1 MTFKKTKLVL
11 GIATATLTMSAAF
24 LSPEALAHHSAK
36 KHTHKASRSA
46 RSVSSRTSYSQV
58 DALSSQVRA
67 MQDEIASLRAAQT
80 AAPVAAV
87 DSAKVEELD
96 QWMASV
102 KAAPVIEKTKD
113 NMMFFRGGYSHMN
126 SPRGGTLDPTIVPGV
141 ASSINGVAVGPIG
154 HKDAWYFG
162 AGFDFSLNNNLFG
175 LMDDTEVA
183 AELMFDYKELGKGN
197 NGLSPQE
204 VAVVNTLRGAT
215 TTNVATVT
223 NPNGTLNVNNA
234 ALANTNINGTT
245 NFNLP
250 AANTATATVS
260 QFSLAASPKIKF
272 LKGSAF
278 RPWLIPVGFEMSVIS
293 PPSNAITVLQPG
305 MQFGFGADYK
315 VWKDLYIGADARY
328 HQALGRIDG
337 VNTNGVTAGGY
348 LGLGF

>member
-24 LSPEALAHHSAK
+24 LSPEALAHSSAK
-36 KHTHKASRSA
+36 KHAHKASRSA
-46 RSVSSRTSYSQV
+46 RSVSTRSSYSQV
-58 DALSSQVRA
+58 DALSAQVRA

-113 NMMFFRGGYSHMN
+113 NMMFFRGGYGHMN
-126 SPRGGTLDPTIVPGV
+126 SPRGGTLDPSIVPGV
-141 ASSINGVAVGPIG
+141 SENRNGVAVGPIG

-162 AGFDFSLNNNLFG
+162 AGLDFNINNNLFG
-175 LMDDTEVA
+175 LMDNTEVA
-183 AELMFDYKELGKGN
+183 AELMFDYKELGRGS

-215 TTNVATVT
+215 RTNVASVT
-223 NPNGTLNVNNA
+223 TPAGAPIPPNAMFAGNR
-234 ALANTNINGTT
+234 INGTT
-245 NFNLP
+245 NYNLP
-250 AANTATATVS
+250 AANTATATVA
-260 QFSLAASPKIKF
+260 QFTLAASPKIKF
-272 LKGSAF
+272 MKGSAF

-305 MQFGFGADYK
+305 MQFGIGADYRI
-315 VWKDLYIGADARY
+315 WKDLYVGADARY
-328 HQALGRIDG
+328 HQALGRMDG
-337 VNTNGVTAGGY
+337 VDTKI
-348 LGLGF
+348 